1 MHNADKVIDRRA
13 FITKLGGAA
22 AVATMAPEVLAEA
35 VEHEMMHELDQAAQ
49 KPPDGCLWTLSAH
62 ERR

>member
-49 KPPDGCLWTLSAH
+49 KPQTDAFGRLFRP
-62 ERR
+62 